1 MCVCVC
7 VCLNLLPH
15 MRMCPV
21 SSSVSF
27 ALSSMVKTMLSST
40 LNFWMSASLWLT
52 AALKYHVP
60 RCCNRHTQSVTW
72 QCGVAVTVW
81 ERKLFKIAH
90 VRRPLMERP
99 EGVGSASLWLY
110 LIFISVNLSAVVISV
125 KYQSCTDKM
134 HLTRTLRNM
143 VNSKS
148 RRTEVIIK
156 KTLRPVREVP
166 LVFS

>member
-1 MCVCVC
+1 
-7 VCLNLLPH
+7 
-15 MRMCPV
+15 
-21 SSSVSF
+21 
-27 ALSSMVKTMLSST
+27 
-40 LNFWMSASLWLT
+40 MSPD
-52 AALKYHVP
+52 AATDTH
-60 RCCNRHTQSVTW
+60 SVTW

-81 ERKLFKIAH
+81 ERKLFKLAH

-110 LIFISVNLSAVVISV
+110 LIFISVNLSAVVVSV

-134 HLTRTLRNM
+134 HLTRTLRNK

-156 KTLRPVREVP
+156 KNPQTSEGSAFGIFINLNLYLWFLLSPSAGRSRSQTASQAPSRERWSDTTKCTKTEQERR
-166 LVFS
+166 LLLT